1 MSSSDNFAKNAVNNN
16 NKNPVAMKNEVSV
29 SKDLKDSKDEL
40 KINNKEDYAKLIR
53 WDILKLK
60 DRSSRQ
66 LKNIKQI
73 LAMDPSYL
81 KDKNVDVA
89 ELNSVF
95 SQIED
100 NMKRLDDE
108 LVRLDNIEHGHEIM
122 NTLVMVAELQKVLA
136 HQVEVWRKEC
146 EKGYDFIRHKLIPS
160 HKHVGLRNVSAIHS
174 VDLPDTEIEKEFMA
188 LDGSMHGL
196 TSSYL
201 VTLADA
207 LTQNI
212 EKNRER
218 HGDHGMRYIKDD
230 LQEHIHLMR
239 ITLQHIARKEN
250 KLTDPQFVE
259 AYRAI
264 EYLLILYKM
273 NDSSLV
279 MLKKAVDDVLLSL
292 KKIT

>member
-1 MSSSDNFAKNAVNNN
+1 
-16 NKNPVAMKNEVSV
+16 
-29 SKDLKDSKDEL
+29 
-40 KINNKEDYAKLIR
+40 
-53 WDILKLK
+53 
-60 DRSSRQ
+60 
-66 LKNIKQI
+66 
-73 LAMDPSYL
+73 MDPSYL
-81 KDKNVDVA
+81 KDKNVDIE
-89 ELNSVF
+89 ELKSIF

-100 NMKRLDDE
+100 NMKKLDDE

-136 HQVEVWRKEC
+136 HQVEVWREEC

-160 HKHVGLRNVSAIHS
+160 HKHVGLRNVFAIPS
-174 VDLPDTEIEKEFMA
+174 VDLPDPEIEKEFIA
-188 LDGSMHGL
+188 LDSSMHGL

-212 EKNRER
+212 EKDAER
-218 HGDHGMRYIKDD
+218 QGDQGNRYIKYD
-230 LQEHIHLMR
+230 LPEHIHLMR

-264 EYLLILYKM
+264 EYLLILYKI
-273 NDSSLV
+273 NNSSFM
-279 MLKKAVDDVLLSL
+279 MLKKAVDEVLSSL